1 LFSLISIFNLCDIIK
16 SFWWNLDTNA
26 LFQNLWK
33 IHIKI
38 CQHVKKE
45 LHSKYS
51 YVPLFQFHLYIYISL
66 IFHFHFFS
74 KGVTN
79 LLFKKERNKY
89 NNLSSNTLMNF
100 THKIVNTTHFQY
112 HVKGIGQLMWWVM
125 DLEEHFNSSCDHL
138 LCKPKGK
145 IACFHINFLKVF
157 WESGGLNYFL
167 VHVTCGYP
175 T

>member
-1 LFSLISIFNLCDIIK
+1 MSNLCDLIK
-16 SFWWNLDTNA
+16 CFWWNWNTNA

-33 IHIKI
+33 IHNQNLSTCEKRIAFKI
-38 CQHVKKE
+38 LLCTTFSIS
-45 LHSKYS
+45 LIYI
-51 YVPLFQFHLYIYISL
+51 YIYIYISL

-79 LLFKKERNKY
+79 LLFKKEQNKY

-138 LCKPKGK
+138 LYKPKGK